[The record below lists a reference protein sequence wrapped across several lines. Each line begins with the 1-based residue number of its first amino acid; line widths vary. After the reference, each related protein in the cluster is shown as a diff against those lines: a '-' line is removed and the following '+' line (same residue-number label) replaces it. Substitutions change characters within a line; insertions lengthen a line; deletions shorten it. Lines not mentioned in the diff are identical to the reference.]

1 MFLPLLNFVIYRF
14 THDTWDTHK
23 FHFLLQDVVI
33 LNKVDLVSPD
43 GSGSVIDELEEE
55 IHNINSLANII
66 RSVRCQVDLSK
77 ILNCGAYDASVSHK
91 ECLYFTF
98 MCLSIFEF
106 VVTVTK
112 LILTQVIFLLFCSF
126 WMFRKPTIW
135 MLYWKKI
142 ILWLPKTF
150 MIVLCGPYAFVSH
163 GLSTWIRYIWAMAI
177 CSKLYM
183 CSSLL
188 LGGFEETSSLTANLR
203 PLGGR

>member
-1 MFLPLLNFVIYRF
+1 MFLPLLNFVMYRF

-23 FHFLLQDVVI
+23 FHFLSQDVII

-77 ILNCGAYDASVSHK
+77 ILNCGAYDASVSHI
-91 ECLYFTF
+91 
-98 MCLSIFEF
+98 SIFEF

-112 LILTQVIFLLFCSF
+112 LILTQVIFLLFCSL
-126 WMFRKPTIW
+126 FRKPTIW

-177 CSKLYM
+177 CSELYM

-203 PLGGR
+203 PLGGG

>member
-1 MFLPLLNFVIYRF
+1 MFLPLLNFVMYRF

-23 FHFLLQDVVI
+23 FHFLLQDVII

-77 ILNCGAYDASVSHK
+77 ILNCGAYDASVSHI
-91 ECLYFTF
+91 
-98 MCLSIFEF
+98 SIFEF

-112 LILTQVIFLLFCSF
+112 LILTQVIFLLFCSL
-126 WMFRKPTIW
+126 FRKPTIW

-177 CSKLYM
+177 CSELYM

-203 PLGGR
+203 PLGGG